1 MGLTPP
7 RKTRRARRGHSLCSD
22 GALAFVDVF
31 LPCAESMQK
40 RLRYEMFAPSIDRG
54 REFEYEDVTAQAL
67 RLGHTPD
74 TWKAVPVPG
83 YCYDPYRRAF
93 LKAKGVYKTAILP
106 PPVVE
111 SVVQA
116 STKRASCE
124 VPALTPS
131 GTLVPGSPADLVLRQ
146 WAAPMAVGRGAAPTP
161 LVVVGHT
168 VFWASINQIYA
179 LKLRSFPRVVETTRD
194 MLCDGELPTATDALK
209 RELFMDKTKDAH
221 VVFVY
226 FSNVRSM
233 ALFVANRL
241 AQVQTT
247 CPTKSFVLFA
257 PDMAPQAASDDAL
270 PPAIRERCTVL
281 TWRSTHPAAA
291 SEAALPAAANAGSPL
306 HTVAAS
312 HLRAGGALHPGRG
325 PSQQLGLEPAS
336 QRDLAWYYNN
346 QQAEAMAR
354 HTSAIAGRLAK
365 RFKPSDAF
373 VNPARAMDLQLQGF
387 ATDFG
392 RFTNA

>member
-1 MGLTPP
+1 
-7 RKTRRARRGHSLCSD
+7 
-22 GALAFVDVF
+22 
-31 LPCAESMQK
+31 MQK
-40 RLRYEMFAPSIDRG
+40 RLRYDMFAPAIDRG
-54 REFEYEDVTAQAL
+54 RELEYEDVTAQAL

-74 TWKAVPVPG
+74 TWKSVPVPG

-93 LKAKGVYKTAILP
+93 LKVKGVYKTDILP

-116 STKRASCE
+116 SKRASCE

-146 WAAPMAVGRGAAPTP
+146 WAAPMAAGRGAAPTP

-168 VFWASINQIYA
+168 VFLASIKQIYA

-194 MLCDGELPTATDALK
+194 MLCDGELPAATDALK

-221 VVFVY
+221 VVFLY
-226 FSNVRSM
+226 FSNVISM

-291 SEAALPAAANAGSPL
+291 SEAALPGGNAGSPW

-312 HLRAGGALHPGRG
+312 HLRTGGALHPGRG
-325 PSQQLGLEPAS
+325 PAQQLGLEPAS

-354 HTSAIAGRLAK
+354 RTSAIAGRVPK

-373 VNPARAMDLQLQGF
+373 DKPMRVMDRQLQGF